1 MIQVVLRVKSHFEN
15 DKTQNYLA
23 FQPIQRYFKMI
34 GNTEHISALKSDE
47 RIKPPATS
55 DNSFAPGLSYVGNRI
70 RLKFDGSCLKQDK
83 LTFTHGSITNTLFI
97 R

>member
-1 MIQVVLRVKSHFEN
+1 M
-15 DKTQNYLA
+15 
-23 FQPIQRYFKMI
+23 
-34 GNTEHISALKSDE
+34 SDE

-55 DNSFAPGLSYVGNRI
+55 DNSFTPGLSYVGNRM
-70 RLKFDGSCLKQDK
+70 RLKFDGGCLKQDK